1 MALQELNELKSA
13 HEQLQVQYQE
23 LSQQSKAG
31 AESDEQ
37 IDAVAHL
44 TQQLQQANQDLA
56 GQRAK
61 TMALQQVLLCS
72 QPVCA
77 KAGCPNAGLV
87 TAASKVHIELYHC
100 APCASAKLKAERLA
114 VFIVLLHFAE
124 GRPHADI

>member
-1 MALQELNELKSA
+1 MQELNQLKSA

-37 IDAVAHL
+37 SEAIAHL

-72 QPVCA
+72 HALCKRVPACRSCA
-77 KAGCPNAGLV
+77 KCIL
-87 TAASKVHIELYHC
+87 SC
-100 APCASAKLKAERLA
+100 APCVSAKLKAELLA
-114 VFIVLLHFAE
+114 VFKITLLKAHHMQTSGF
-124 GRPHADI
+124 

>member
-1 MALQELNELKSA
+1 MQELNQLKSA

-31 AESDEQ
+31 DESDEQ
-37 IDAVAHL
+37 SEAVAHL

-72 QPVCA
+72 HAVCA
-77 KAGCPNAGLV
+77 KRHCPKCRAC
-87 TAASKVHIELYHC
+87 HC
-100 APCASAKLKAERLA
+100 KFQSAY
-114 VFIVLLHFAE
+114 
-124 GRPHADI
+124 

>member
-1 MALQELNELKSA
+1 MQELDQLKSA

-37 IDAVAHL
+37 SEAVAQL
-44 TQQLQQANQDLA
+44 TQKLQQANQDLA

-72 QPVCA
+72 HAVCA
-77 KAGCPNAGLV
+77 KGVCENACFM
-87 TAASKVHIELYHC
+87 TADSKVHHEIDHC
-100 APCASAKLKAERLA
+100 APCPSAKL
-114 VFIVLLHFAE
+114 
-124 GRPHADI
+124 